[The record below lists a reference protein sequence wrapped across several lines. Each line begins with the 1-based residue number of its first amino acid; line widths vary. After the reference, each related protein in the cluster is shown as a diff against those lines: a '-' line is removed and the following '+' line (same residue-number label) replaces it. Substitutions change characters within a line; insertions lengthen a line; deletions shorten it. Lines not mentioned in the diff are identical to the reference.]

1 MEGYVYDT
9 ILNTILSKV
18 SSHFLIHAGVVSK
31 NDQGMILMA
40 DSGHGKTTLVL
51 ELVRRG
57 FHFLSDEMAAIGR
70 RDRLVH
76 PFPRS
81 LRIMPQT
88 LAMTGY
94 DEAGHNATMWYDKLL
109 LDIDSIRPGCLG
121 KKVPIGN
128 IVLLQDPRHPDQ
140 EKAVKY
146 GKKLFI
152 QVDQIDALFLKRI
165 RSMRAVRTLELDFDS
180 DFPWI
185 IIQTDEPDT
194 TLKKVELLCKA
205 HNTFLLNYI
214 RKKETRP
221 KFDTKPMLET
231 ISTSQAALILLRR
244 FLGGNQSA
252 LLTEVFDNRSL
263 QLYMELAELISDAAC
278 HRLFVGP
285 LGDMADIVS
294 MLSNTDGAVQ

>member
-18 SSHFLIHAGVVSK
+18 SSHFLIHAGAVSK

-94 DEAGHNATMWYDKLL
+94 DDAGHTATMWYDKLL
-109 LDIDSIRPGCLG
+109 LDIDSIKPGCLG

-165 RSMRAVRTLELDFDS
+165 RSMRAVRNLELDFDS

-185 IIQTDEPDT
+185 IIQTDEPDA

-294 MLSNTDGAVQ
+294 MLSDTDGAVQ